1 MFDSFSLFH
10 ISRLQIK
17 NEFLSFPQEKGSKKS
32 HQKSTFDTCPQ
43 GKKKKTWQLSAPRND
58 VGHEKKKEEKRMNN
72 SK

>member
-1 MFDSFSLFH
+1 MNSFHFH
-10 ISRLQIK
+10 K
-17 NEFLSFPQEKGSKKS
+17 KKSKKS

>member
-17 NEFLSFPQEKGSKKS
+17 NEFLSFPQEKVKKKS

-43 GKKKKTWQLSAPRND
+43 R
-58 VGHEKKKEEKRMNN
+58 KKEEDVAALRPAK
-72 SK
+72 

>member
-17 NEFLSFPQEKGSKKS
+17 NEFLSFPQEKVKKKAIKNPLLTRA
-32 HQKSTFDTCPQ
+32 HK

-58 VGHEKKKEEKRMNN
+58 VGHEKKKEEKRN